1 MLDWKREAA
10 DELRNY
16 TNRKAAIEN
25 IRDQIADLATEITS
39 IRSASADGS
48 PVAGGSNGR
57 DDALVNNILKRE
69 RLEEAQ
75 RLTENRVRRVDRALN
90 QLSERDRCVLQRF
103 TSRRV
108 SAASSGC
115 AGNWPSR
122 KRPLTVGRIAHC
134 GILQSQCTASQRRE
148 RNVGK
153 NREHFHGNLC

>member
-90 QLSERDRCVLQRF
+90 QLSSGTGVCCSAF
-103 TSRRV
+103 TSHRA

-122 KRPLTVGRIAHC
+122 SQQHTVGK
-134 GILQSQCTASQRRE
+134 TAR
-148 RNVGK
+148 
-153 NREHFHGNLC
+153 

>member
-1 MLDWKREAA
+1 MDWKREAA

-16 TNRKAAIEN
+16 MNRKAAIEN

-57 DDALVNNILKRE
+57 DDAIVNNILKRE

-75 RLTENRVRRVDRALN
+75 RLTENRVRRVDHALN
-90 QLSERDRCVLQRF
+90 QISERDRCVLQRF
-103 TSRRV
+103 YI
-108 SAASSGC
+108 APCIGASSGC

-122 KRPLTVGRIAHC
+122 SQQHTVGKTARC
-134 GILQSQCTASQRRE
+134 GISRLSCMASRRAD
-148 RNVGK
+148 GK
-153 NREHFHGNLC
+153 MRKK

>member
-1 MLDWKREAA
+1 MDWKREAA

-16 TNRKAAIEN
+16 MNRKAAIEN

-57 DDALVNNILKRE
+57 
-69 RLEEAQ
+69 EAQ

-103 TSRRV
+103 YITPCIGGVERLCREL
-108 SAASSGC
+108 AIEKTTAYRWKDC
-115 AGNWPSR
+115 ALRNFTITMYG
-122 KRPLTVGRIAHC
+122 LTE
-134 GILQSQCTASQRRE
+134 T
-148 RNVGK
+148 
-153 NREHFHGNLC
+153 

>member
-1 MLDWKREAA
+1 MDWKREAA

-16 TNRKAAIEN
+16 MNRKAAIAN
-25 IRDQIADLATEITS
+25 ISDQIADLATEITS

-103 TSRRV
+103 YITPCI
-108 SAASSGC
+108 GC

-122 KRPLTVGRIAHC
+122 KRQLTVGRIAHC

-153 NREHFHGNLC
+153 NRELFHGNLC

>member
-1 MLDWKREAA
+1 MDWKREAA

-16 TNRKAAIEN
+16 QNRKLAITN
-25 IRDQIADLATEITS
+25 ISEQIKDLAMEITS

-90 QLSERDRCVLQRF
+90 QLSEQDRCVLQRF
-103 TSRRV
+103 YIAPRV
-108 SAASSGC
+108 GGVESLCEELHIEKTTAYRWKDC
-115 AGNWPSR
+115 ALRNF
-122 KRPLTVGRIAHC
+122 TITMY
-134 GILQSQCTASQRRE
+134 GITE
-148 RNVGK
+148 T
-153 NREHFHGNLC
+153 

>member
-16 TNRKAAIEN
+16 MNRKTAIEN

-103 TSRRV
+103 YIT
-108 SAASSGC
+108 
-115 AGNWPSR
+115 PSIGG
-122 KRPLTVGRIAHC
+122 V
-134 GILQSQCTASQRRE
+134 E
-148 RNVGK
+148 R
-153 NREHFHGNLC
+153 L

>member
-103 TSRRV
+103 YITPCIGGVERLCRELAV
-108 SAASSGC
+108 EK
-115 AGNWPSR
+115 P
-122 KRPLTVGRIAHC
+122 TVYRWKDRALRNFTIIMY
-134 GILQSQCTASQRRE
+134 GITES
-148 RNVGK
+148 
-153 NREHFHGNLC
+153 

>member
-16 TNRKAAIEN
+16 MNRKAAIAN
-25 IRDQIADLATEITS
+25 ISDQIADLAAEITS
-39 IRSASADGS
+39 IRS

-103 TSRRV
+103 YITPCIGGVERLCRELAIEKPTAYRWKD
-108 SAASSGC
+108 SALRNFTIIMYG
-115 AGNWPSR
+115 
-122 KRPLTVGRIAHC
+122 LTE
-134 GILQSQCTASQRRE
+134 S
-148 RNVGK
+148 
-153 NREHFHGNLC
+153 

>member
-16 TNRKAAIEN
+16 M
-25 IRDQIADLATEITS
+25 TERRQLQTS
-39 IRSASADGS
+39 AIRSLTWRQRSQASAAHRRTAVR
-48 PVAGGSNGR
+48 VAGGSNGR

-103 TSRRV
+103 YITPCIGGVERLCREL
-108 SAASSGC
+108 AIEKTTAYRWKDC
-115 AGNWPSR
+115 ALRNFTITMYG
-122 KRPLTVGRIAHC
+122 LT
-134 GILQSQCTASQRRE
+134 E
-148 RNVGK
+148 M
-153 NREHFHGNLC
+153 

>member
-1 MLDWKREAA
+1 MDWKREAA

-16 TNRKAAIEN
+16 QNRKLAIAN
-25 IRDQIADLATEITS
+25 ISDQIADLATEITS

-90 QLSERDRCVLQRF
+90 QLSDIEKTTAYRWKDCALRNF
-103 TSRRV
+103 TITMY
-108 SAASSGC
+108 G
-115 AGNWPSR
+115 
-122 KRPLTVGRIAHC
+122 LT
-134 GILQSQCTASQRRE
+134 E
-148 RNVGK
+148 M
-153 NREHFHGNLC
+153 